1 MDQKVHTTPWSNASK
16 ELPKDIIKIVDEIKK
31 IFAKEISF

>member
-1 MDQKVHTTPWSNASK
+1 MRRYIQHHGVMSK

-31 IFAKEISF
+31 VFAKEISF